1 MAVRAV
7 LGVGFAVGYVLGARA
22 GRQRYESL
30 VRSFRSVKERPAV
43 QGAAGIVAAQAG
55 TLASRARSAIGR
67 APEEPAAPY
76 ASVASANG
84 HGAHAAH

>member
-7 LGVGFAVGYVLGARA
+7 FGLGFAVGYVLGARA

-30 VRSFRSVKERPAV
+30 VRTFRSVREQPAL

-55 TLASRARSAIGR
+55 TLATRARSVIGR
-67 APEEPAAPY
+67 TPDEPVPSFASAP
-76 ASVASANG
+76 SANG
-84 HGAHAAH
+84 HGTHAAH